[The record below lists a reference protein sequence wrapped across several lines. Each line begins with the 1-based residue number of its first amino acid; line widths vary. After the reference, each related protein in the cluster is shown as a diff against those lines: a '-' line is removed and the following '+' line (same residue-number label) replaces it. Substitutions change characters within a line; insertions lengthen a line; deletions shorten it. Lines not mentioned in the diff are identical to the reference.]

1 MRERLKSSIE
11 NILER
16 LHLLSYASYI
26 YRNFLANPDKSKFVR
41 WWRFQKFMPFD
52 QLPMPPMYMRWLVI
66 NQIDPAIFMESGRM
80 QVNGLIL
87 PLLERNGLVIS
98 SFTSL
103 LDFGC
108 GCGRLIRYWKD
119 LSDQDIW
126 GCDYNSKMI
135 KWCRKHLRFA
145 QFIVNDLDPPLSFAP
160 EKFDFIYA
168 RSIFTHLP
176 EEKQLAWFREIFR
189 VLKTD
194 GVFLFTVSGDY
205 YKSQLT
211 FDEANIY
218 DSGQMVIRKAGRA
231 GQNDCAVFHPPLLV
245 REILIR
251 TDFELLEMVP
261 GGTVKMAWQ
270 DTYLVR
276 KK

>member
-1 MRERLKSSIE
+1 M
-11 NILER
+11 
-16 LHLLSYASYI
+16 
-26 YRNFLANPDKSKFVR
+26 
-41 WWRFQKFMPFD
+41 
-52 QLPMPPMYMRWLVI
+52 
-66 NQIDPAIFMESGRM
+66 
-80 QVNGLIL
+80 
-87 PLLERNGLVIS
+87 
-98 SFTSL
+98 
-103 LDFGC
+103 
-108 GCGRLIRYWKD
+108 
-119 LSDQDIW
+119 
-126 GCDYNSKMI
+126 
-135 KWCRKHLRFA
+135 RFA